1 MTQNEAKAYVADS
14 KNWHVI
20 GVTDYAR
27 VLKLEYKSLT
37 YIAIQTKH
45 LNMREWF
52 INKEVVTD
60 WVKALYYIYDAEHDC
75 MGYACRPTQ
84 MANEV
89 WQESKK

>member
-1 MTQNEAKAYVADS
+1 MTQNEAKAYVADE

-20 GVTDYAR
+20 GVTDYTRIA
-27 VLKLEYKSLT
+27 KLEYKSLA
-37 YIAIQTKH
+37 YISIQTKQMNMTEWY
-45 LNMREWF
+45 LNKKAVIEWS
-52 INKEVVTD
+52 NS
-60 WVKALYYIYDAEHDC
+60 LYYSYDKEHDC